1 MDRIG
6 TLGVAIGLLSLV
18 PATSKAQAVAFMPG
32 IGSFPNGAMMS
43 ATPVVSADRRYVRLT
58 VNPQFTV
65 LQGFDSYS
73 VPGAVTGGGQTGI
86 GGIGG
91 LGGAGGGIGG
101 GVGFA
106 GMNGPISG
114 DSSAMSSGEFA
125 ADPQGFVDQSPQRR
139 PDVEASTDF
148 EDQRWVEAPPRAE
161 VSPQRH
167 QSAPK
172 ATLKKRRGRPARA
185 ERSTATT
192 KRSKSA
198 AKATRDNGA
207 SVTP

>member
-1 MDRIG
+1 M
-6 TLGVAIGLLSLV
+6 GVAIGLLSLV

-86 GGIGG
+86 GGLGGIGG
-91 LGGAGGGIGG
+91 AGGGGGGGIGG

-114 DSSAMSSGEFA
+114 DSSAMSWGEFA

-148 EDQRWVEAPPRAE
+148 EDQRWAEAPSRAE
-161 VSPQRH
+161 VRPQQH
-167 QSAPK
+167 QAAPK

-198 AKATRDNGA
+198 PKSTRDDGA